1 MEVLPNDEQSVAS
14 AVENARQ
21 DAQMDALRDRVI
33 ANEEVIKALADGQV
47 ELTKS
52 MAEINTTL
60 NLLLRMGRPVM
71 LLMVGIF
78 GALGIDMTGV
88 VA

>member
-1 MEVLPNDEQSVAS
+1 MPNDEQSVAS

-52 MAEINTTL
+52 MAEINTAL

>member
-1 MEVLPNDEQSVAS
+1 MPNEQSLES

-21 DAQMDALRDRVI
+21 DATIDALRDRVI

-60 NLLLRMGRPVM
+60 NMLLKLGRPAMIV
-71 LLMVGIF
+71 LVGIL
-78 GALGIDMTGV
+78 GALGIDMSG
-88 VA
+88 AM

>member
-1 MEVLPNDEQSVAS
+1 MPNDEQSVAS

>member
-1 MEVLPNDEQSVAS
+1 MASEQSVES

-21 DAQMDALRDRVI
+21 DATIDALRDRVI
-33 ANEEVIKALADGQV
+33 KNEEVINALAQGQI

-60 NLLLRMGRPVM
+60 NMLLKLGRPAMIV
-71 LLMVGIF
+71 LVGIL
-78 GALGIDMTGV
+78 GALGIDMSG
-88 VA
+88 AM

>member
-1 MEVLPNDEQSVAS
+1 MPKSEQSIES

-21 DAQMDALRDRVI
+21 DATLDALRDRVI
-33 ANEEVIKALADGQV
+33 KNEDVIKALADGQI
-47 ELTKS
+47 ELTRS

-60 NLLLRMGRPVM
+60 NLLLKMGRPAM
-71 LLMVGIF
+71 LIMVGIF

-88 VA
+88 MA

>member
-1 MEVLPNDEQSVAS
+1 MPNEEQSVAS

-60 NLLLRMGRPVM
+60 NLLLKMGRPVM